1 MSSVTC
7 HLARGDGSRWIVT
20 SYRRERGVATVCAVR
35 ELELRGEGGSNG
47 EGGGEESGGAGPAA
61 GRGGAGARSLWRARL
76 EEGDRLE
83 WRGPDG
89 RLLASSTGRDGGS

>member
-20 SYRRERGVATVCAVR
+20 SYRRGRDGATVCAVR
-35 ELELRGEGGSNG
+35 ELDRGEGGG
-47 EGGGEESGGAGPAA
+47 RRGDGRPAG
-61 GRGGAGARSLWRARL
+61 GRGEARARALWRARL

-89 RLLASSTGRDGGS
+89 RLLASSGGDPGGTGGS